1 MLPFGALLLLFFLP
15 LSVLYIFFDLLQGA
29 GVEASK
35 TGWHPLASADFF
47 VTLKQTLCTTFSSEK
62 LPGTDVKASSSCG
75 FAARGP
81 KTGRF
86 GGEEENGGAGCIRL
100 VADTARL

>member
-1 MLPFGALLLLFFLP
+1 MLQFGAFFFS

-47 VTLKQTLCTTFSSEK
+47 CNAE
-62 LPGTDVKASSSCG
+62 
-75 FAARGP
+75 
-81 KTGRF
+81 
-86 GGEEENGGAGCIRL
+86 
-100 VADTARL
+100 ADTMHNVFQ